1 MVSSNIGEWLA
12 HLWKHIWTS
21 FIVGPL
27 SQFMLNHENSYIHQE
42 FSKEKK
48 RVLYKKY
55 GHIYISAYSNMLEIV
70 EIESLLLII

>member
-1 MVSSNIGEWLA
+1 
-12 HLWKHIWTS
+12 
-21 FIVGPL
+21 
-27 SQFMLNHENSYIHQE
+27 MLNHENSYIHQE